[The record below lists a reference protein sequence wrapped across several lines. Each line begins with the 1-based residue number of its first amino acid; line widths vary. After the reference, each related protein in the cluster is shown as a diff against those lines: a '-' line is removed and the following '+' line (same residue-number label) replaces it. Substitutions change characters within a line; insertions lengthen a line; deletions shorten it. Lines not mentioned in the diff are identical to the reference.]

1 MTMTFSELQTKMQVA
16 KSKKQGIN
24 YTFRNAEEI
33 FTHFKS
39 LNSGWEL
46 TVSDEL
52 VELIGRI
59 FIKATATAKKD
70 DEIHQ
75 ATRFAELDTVP
86 VFKTGNAQMQVPQWT
101 GAVSS
106 YAGKYA
112 LQGLFGIG
120 EEDVDSLQVEN
131 KSVKKPQPQKTA
143 SPKITP
149 EIAKAYKDGIQQ
161 VIKLTGKN
169 DGSIMKWFLTAL
181 NVTMIENITL
191 SQTARADEL
200 LEQLLKGAN
209 K

>member
-131 KSVKKPQPQKTA
+131 KSVKKTQPQKTA

>member
-59 FIKATATAKKD
+59 FIKATATVKKD

-143 SPKITP
+143 SPKIPP

-191 SQTARADEL
+191 NQTARADEL

>member
-59 FIKATATAKKD
+59 FIKATATAKKV

>member
-143 SPKITP
+143 SPKIPP

-191 SQTARADEL
+191 NQTARADEL

>member
-1 MTMTFSELQTKMQVA
+1 MTMKFSELQTKMQVA

-59 FIKATATAKKD
+59 FVKATATAKKD

>member
-52 VELIGRI
+52 VDLIGRI

-191 SQTARADEL
+191 SQIARADEL

>member
-1 MTMTFSELQTKMQVA
+1 MTMKFSELQTKMQVA

>member
-59 FIKATATAKKD
+59 FIKATAAAKKD

-143 SPKITP
+143 SPKIPP

-191 SQTARADEL
+191 NQTARADEL